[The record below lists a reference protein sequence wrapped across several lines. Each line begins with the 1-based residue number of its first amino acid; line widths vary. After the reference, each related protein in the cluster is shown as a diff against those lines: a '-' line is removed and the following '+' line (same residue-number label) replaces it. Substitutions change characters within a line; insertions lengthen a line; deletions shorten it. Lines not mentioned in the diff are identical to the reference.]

1 MIRKATN
8 IDTEEIARTYEELL
22 HYEERNGSNSN
33 WQLGIYPTI
42 QIPLITIPK
51 GTMYVLE
58 EQGEI
63 CASMVLNK
71 EQPIEYQQ
79 INWHY
84 LVEADKVMVIHTL
97 CIPPQK
103 AGKGYGN
110 QMVRF
115 SMQLAKEIGCK
126 VIRIDTWAGNKPA
139 VSLYQKIGFRFAG
152 TAHILLHGLIPEEQ
166 VFFELRLEEGE

>member
-42 QIPLITIPK
+42 QIPLSTISK

-79 INWHY
+79 IDWHY
-84 LVEADKVMVIHTL
+84 LAEAEKVMVIHTL

-139 VSLYQKIGFRFAG
+139 AVLYQKMGFHIAG
-152 TAHILLHGLIPEEQ
+152 YGHMLLHRLIDEEQ
-166 VFFELRLEEGE
+166 VYMECEVQK